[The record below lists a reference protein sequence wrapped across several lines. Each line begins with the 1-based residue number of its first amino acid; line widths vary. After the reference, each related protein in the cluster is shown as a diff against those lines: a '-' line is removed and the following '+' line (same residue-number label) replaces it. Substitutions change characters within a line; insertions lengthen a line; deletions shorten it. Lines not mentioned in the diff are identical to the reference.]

1 MKSFLRVLLVV
12 CCVCAAWLRAEE
24 KPVPAQA
31 GEELKKLVERQRG
44 LLAEAAK
51 KTSQA
56 EGEDLRGQFQSL
68 VFDYESYLGKY
79 PEVAAGYVSYAM
91 LLNQP
96 VLDER
101 KRAAAMLLKANK
113 LDPDLPLV
121 KNQLG
126 NYLAEEGKPLEA
138 LNYYLAAVKLA
149 PKEPLYHYQ
158 IGTLLTEAREDFLKA
173 EGWTREM
180 LDKSMQ
186 DAFEQAAALAPGDI
200 AYAYRYG
207 ESFYD
212 LERPEWS
219 AALEWWRALEAKV
232 EAPVEKDTMRLHQAN
247 VLMQQNKFTE
257 ARLVLAT
264 VKTEALRGQKEK
276 LVAQLAEE
284 NAK

>member
-1 MKSFLRVLLVV
+1 MKSFLCVLLVV
-12 CCVCAAWLRAEE
+12 CAVVLRAEE
-24 KPVPAQA
+24 KPVDARA
-31 GEELKKLVERQRG
+31 GEELKKLVERQRV
-44 LLAEAAK
+44 LLAEASK

-56 EGEDLRGQFQSL
+56 EGEDLRGQFQAL
-68 VFDYESYLGKY
+68 VFDYEAYLGKY
-79 PEVAAGYVSYAM
+79 PELAAGYVSYAL

-101 KRAAAMLLKANK
+101 KRAAGLLLKANQ

-158 IGTLLTEAREDFLKA
+158 IGTLLTEAREDFLKQ
-173 EGWTREM
+173 EPWTRAK
-180 LDKSMQ
+180 LDQSMQ
-186 DAFEQAAALAPGDI
+186 DAFEQAAVLAPGDV

-247 VLMQQNKFTE
+247 VLIHQKKFTE

-276 LVAQLAEE
+276 LVAQMEGE

>member
-1 MKSFLRVLLVV
+1 MLCLPLSG
-12 CCVCAAWLRAEE
+12 LRAEE
-24 KPVPAQA
+24 KPVPTQA
-31 GEELKKLVERQRG
+31 AEELKKLVERQRV

-51 KTSQA
+51 KQSQA
-56 EGEDLRGQFQSL
+56 EGEDLRGQFQAL
-68 VFDYESYLGKY
+68 VFDYEAYLGKY
-79 PEVAAGYVSYAM
+79 PEVAAGYVSYAL

-101 KRAAAMLLKANK
+101 KRAAALLLKANA

-126 NYLAEEGKPLEA
+126 NHLAEQGKPLEA

-158 IGTLLTEAREDFLKA
+158 IGTLLTEAREDFLKQ
-173 EGWTREM
+173 EPWTRAM
-180 LDKSMQ
+180 LDQSMQ
-186 DAFEQAAALAPGDI
+186 DAFEQAATLAPGDI

-219 AALEWWRALEAKV
+219 AALAWWRALEAKV
-232 EAPVEKDTMRLHQAN
+232 EAPVEKETMRLHQAN
-247 VLMQQNKFTE
+247 VLIHQKKFTE
-257 ARLVLAT
+257 ARTVLAT

-276 LVAQLAEE
+276 LVAQMDAE
-284 NAK
+284 NTQ